1 MSEEPSPEGVSST
14 GSAAAPSVAPPMPGQ
29 PDADLEAL
37 PAPRRPWRRL
47 TLLVMSLTLLGSL
60 AMLLAL
66 RGELMFS
73 LGGGVP
79 RGVGELARFAP
90 QAGDANAWVQGQGEL
105 EVGDAIAYRR
115 PLESDSYRLSR
126 VNGGQK
132 LWVQV
137 RVPRDDEDPEHRRY
151 VPPSSFVGRLVPIS
165 QGGVRLSQLDSAVAA
180 AGRPALPNDAWLL
193 IDGEAPATT
202 RWTLGVGMLLLG
214 FAAFNAVGLL
224 RLLRPAT
231 D

>member
-1 MSEEPSPEGVSST
+1 MSEEPSPERVSST
-14 GSAAAPSVAPPMPGQ
+14 GSAAAPPGPGQ

-47 TLLVMSLTLLGSL
+47 TLLVMSLTLVGSL

-66 RGELMFS
+66 RGELTFS

-79 RGVGELARFAP
+79 RGVGELSRFTP

-105 EVGDAIAYRR
+105 EIGGAIAYRR

-126 VNGGQK
+126 VNGAQK

-137 RVPRDDEDPEHRRY
+137 RVPRDDDDPEHRRY

-180 AGRPALPNDAWLL
+180 AGRPALPGDAWLL

-214 FAAFNAVGLL
+214 FAAFTAVGLL

>member
-1 MSEEPSPEGVSST
+1 MSEEPSPERVSGT
-14 GSAAAPSVAPPMPGQ
+14 GSAAAPPVPGQ

-47 TLLVMSLTLLGSL
+47 TLLVMSLTLLASL
-60 AMLLAL
+60 TMLLAL

-73 LGGGVP
+73 LGGGAP
-79 RGVGELARFAP
+79 RSVGELSRFTP
-90 QAGDANAWVQGQGEL
+90 QPGDANAWVQGEGEL
-105 EVGDAIAYRR
+105 EIGGAVAYRR

-126 VNGGQK
+126 VNGAQK

-137 RVPRDDEDPEHRRY
+137 RVPRDDDDPEHRRY

-180 AGRPALPNDAWLL
+180 AGRPALPGDAWLL

-214 FAAFNAVGLL
+214 FAAFTATGLL